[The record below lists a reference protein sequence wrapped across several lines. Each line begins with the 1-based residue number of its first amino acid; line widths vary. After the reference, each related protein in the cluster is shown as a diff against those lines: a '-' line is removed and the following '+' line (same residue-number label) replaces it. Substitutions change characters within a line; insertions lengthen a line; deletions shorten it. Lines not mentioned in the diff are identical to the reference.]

1 MTGLISLFI
10 NLTVLSMMLFLIL
23 RNVRYKTLVE
33 TRDRVVPVLLF
44 VSLALFSL
52 ETMTGGNVCL
62 RISFYLTLLVHPLMF
77 LASSV
82 WKPKLIRGVCFI
94 SFVLQICFIAY
105 SVMCLAGGLSPLS
118 DETYLAMSLV
128 SALSVSFTFVYGIW
142 MQIRDVR
149 SVMEGGTVLMNLG
162 LSMDVVY
169 LCMFFLMFIMILAS
183 GCASGGLANFLQ
195 CASAFFGTSLLVA
208 QCVRISYDSFFVF
221 MHKHERR
228 IVESLKVSQV
238 EIANGVREATYRQLY
253 DRIVEYFER
262 DKPFLD
268 NNLTI
273 NDVVKVVFSNKV
285 YISRAISQFTGRNF
299 CQFVNYYRISY
310 SKDCFREN
318 PELKITEMAEMSG
331 FNSVVTYNMAFRL
344 FMNENPSDWC
354 RKERQKIRK
363 KKK

>member
-1 MTGLISLFI
+1 MTGIISLFI
-10 NLTVLSMMLFLIL
+10 ILTVLSMMLFLIL
-23 RNVRYKTLVE
+23 RNVRYKALVE
-33 TRDRVVPVLLF
+33 TRDRVAPVLLS
-44 VSLALFSL
+44 VSVVLLSL
-52 ETMTGGNVCL
+52 EALTGGNVCL
-62 RISFYLTLLVHPLMF
+62 RISFYLTLLIHPFMF

-82 WKPKLIRGVCFI
+82 WKPKLTRSVCVA
-94 SFVLQICFIAY
+94 SFVIQFFFLAY
-105 SVMCLAGGLSPLS
+105 SAMCLGGDDSPFS
-118 DETYLAMSLV
+118 DRVYLAMSLMSVAMV
-128 SALSVSFTFVYGIW
+128 SLTVGYGIW
-142 MQIRDVR
+142 MKIRDVR
-149 SVMEGGTVLMNLG
+149 SVMKGGTVLMNLG
-162 LSMDVVY
+162 LGIDVVY
-169 LCMFFLMFIMILAS
+169 LCMTFFILALILAS
-183 GCASGGLANFLQ
+183 GCLSGRMSMYLQ
-195 CASAFFGTSLLVA
+195 CLSAVLGTSVLVA
-208 QCVRISYDSFFVF
+208 QCLRISYDSFFVF
-221 MHKHERR
+221 MHEHERR

-238 EIANGVREATYRQLY
+238 ELAGGVREDTYRELY
-253 DRIVEYFER
+253 ERIVEYFEA

-299 CQFVNYYRISY
+299 CQFVNYYRIAY